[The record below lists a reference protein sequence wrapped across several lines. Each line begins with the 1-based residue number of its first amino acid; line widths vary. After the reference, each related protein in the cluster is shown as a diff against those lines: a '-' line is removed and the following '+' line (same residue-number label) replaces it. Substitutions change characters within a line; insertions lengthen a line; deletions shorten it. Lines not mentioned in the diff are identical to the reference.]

1 MIETLTLPLLM
12 YLAFAAFATAIL
24 HSIGGFAGALLLSI
38 AIGPVLGI
46 KLTVPLVSVAMV
58 VSHGMRAFVF
68 RKDVDWQIYTLLF
81 AVALPFILL
90 GVYTYVGLS
99 EASVGLFLGTILL
112 VTLPLR
118 RVLKNKKIPVP
129 RAAIGVIAIP
139 YGFLSGA
146 SFGVGLI
153 LGPFLLGAGLT
164 GQTLIA
170 TIAVQGFMLN
180 LIKTIA
186 FGISPLL
193 GVREIALG
201 IALGLCTFPGH
212 YIGHRLVKR
221 TADALHVLVIEGVML
236 VGALFFISRWFV

>member
-118 RVLKNKKIPVP
+118 FCL
-129 RAAIGVIAIP
+129 
-139 YGFLSGA
+139 
-146 SFGVGLI
+146 
-153 LGPFLLGAGLT
+153 
-164 GQTLIA
+164 
-170 TIAVQGFMLN
+170 
-180 LIKTIA
+180 
-186 FGISPLL
+186 
-193 GVREIALG
+193 VR
-201 IALGLCTFPGH
+201 
-212 YIGHRLVKR
+212 
-221 TADALHVLVIEGVML
+221 D
-236 VGALFFISRWFV
+236 